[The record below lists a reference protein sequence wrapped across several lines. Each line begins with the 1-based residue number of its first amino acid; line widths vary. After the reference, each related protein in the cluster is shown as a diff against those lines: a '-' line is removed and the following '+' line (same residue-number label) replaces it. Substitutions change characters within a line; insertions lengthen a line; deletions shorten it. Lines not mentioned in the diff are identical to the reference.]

1 MLEHYYNED
10 EDGIRSMEPNLELF
24 EETCQGVRGL
34 MKNRNLPN
42 EVYVKKLKRKSR

>member
-1 MLEHYYNED
+1 MLDHYYNEN